1 MIPLILSVCAIAVI
15 LILYFHSKAYH
26 ELKDRYISLLSD
38 HIHLRS
44 DAKADDDS
52 CIMIKD
58 NHTNYV
64 LYRIGKSG
72 NHIEILSIP
81 YNEIDRDYKFLCAQ
95 ERAEL
100 LNEKL

>member
-1 MIPLILSVCAIAVI
+1 MIPLILSVCALAVI
-15 LILYFHSKAYH
+15 LILYFHSKHYH
-26 ELKDRYISLLSD
+26 ELRDRYIALLSD

-44 DAKADDDS
+44 DARADDD
-52 CIMIKD
+52 CDVLIKD
-58 NHTNYV
+58 KGNCYV

-81 YNEIDRDYKFLCAQ
+81 YNKIDRDYKFLCAQ
-95 ERAEL
+95 ERADL